1 MVLSSPLLHTG
12 DVMNHFKTG
21 TMKNNEKNGI
31 KTTRNIYVMV
41 LGFLAIGAIGGGLVL
56 IISPTGELIGIPL
69 SEFKNIP
76 FTSYLI
82 PGTILL
88 SVLGLMPLLLIIALL
103 KKPESKLAE
112 QINIFKD
119 MHWSWTYS
127 IYIAFALIGWI
138 HIQLIFLQDGVY
150 WLHTFY
156 MFYAILIII
165 IALLP
170 QVRYLYKKQH
180 REITKDGHNNA
191 SSDE

>member
-1 MVLSSPLLHTG
+1 MQKNEEK
-12 DVMNHFKTG
+12 VM
-21 TMKNNEKNGI
+21 EI
-31 KTTRNIYVMV
+31 KIIRNIFLIV
-41 LGFLAIGAIGGGLVL
+41 LGFLALGAIGGGVVL

-76 FTSYLI
+76 FNSYLI
-82 PGTILL
+82 PGIILF
-88 SVLGLMPLLLIIALL
+88 SVLGVIPLLLIGALL

-112 QINIFKD
+112 QINVFKD

-127 IYIAFALIGWI
+127 IYIAFTLIGWV
-138 HIQLIFLQDGVY
+138 HIQLIFLQSSVH

-170 QVRYLYKKQH
+170 QVRNLYKK
-180 REITKDGHNNA
+180 
-191 SSDE
+191 

>member
-1 MVLSSPLLHTG
+1 
-12 DVMNHFKTG
+12 
-21 TMKNNEKNGI
+21 MKKNEVNIIRFHKI
-31 KTTRNIYVMV
+31 RNIFLIV
-41 LGFLAIGAIGGGLVL
+41 LGFLGLGAIGGGVVL

-76 FTSYLI
+76 FNSYLI
-82 PGTILL
+82 PGIILFI
-88 SVLGLMPLLLIIALL
+88 VVGIIPLLLIIALL

-127 IYIAFALIGWI
+127 IYIAFILIGWV
-138 HIQLIFLQDGVY
+138 HIELIFLQGVVH

-165 IALLP
+165 VALLP
-170 QVRYLYKKQH
+170 QMRYLYKKKNSL
-180 REITKDGHNNA
+180 E
-191 SSDE
+191 